1 MVAKVVIAYSELGH
15 TLERHT
21 ADKALDSKKGEA
33 VLAET
38 WHAVST
44 GFPLYGLPVIVA
56 VLAGVVIVALVIGY
70 VLTAKGVGSH
80 AGKEQ
85 IRRTYRKEL
94 AKQMARQD
102 AEKIKAGEKPRRK
115 YMQW

>member
-1 MVAKVVIAYSELGH
+1 MVIAYSELGH
-15 TLERHT
+15 IFERHVG
-21 ADKALDSKKGEA
+21 DKALDSSKGEGMLNEA
-33 VLAET
+33 
-38 WHAVST
+38 WHTVST
-44 GFPLYGLPVIVA
+44 GFPLYGLPPFLAILIGIIV
-56 VLAGVVIVALVIGY
+56 VVLVIAY

-102 AEKIKAGEKPRRK
+102 ADKIKAGEKPRRK